1 MSSTSNFLNSDSSDD
16 DIPVRTQVQVEV
28 HYQPEHNVS
37 PTNTPPPVDIP
48 PQNISPANS
57 PPPGDILPQNISPAN
72 SPPPVDILPQDISP
86 VNSPPPVD
94 NLPPADIPN
103 ANLDWLEYPA
113 EDLLSVITWRP
124 KGEDEEI
131 GDDPRKYRCP
141 VCYVNRFRYILLCGH
156 GLCGQCAERI
166 YLESH
171 QCPVCRQ
178 IIQMDPIRIMM

>member
-1 MSSTSNFLNSDSSDD
+1 MSSTPNFVNNDSSDD

-37 PTNTPPPVDIP
+37 PANSLPPDDIL
-48 PQNISPANS
+48 PQNISPTNN
-57 PPPGDILPQNISPAN
+57 PPPVDILPQNISPAN
-72 SPPPVDILPQDISP
+72 SPPPVDILPQNISP
-86 VNSPPPVD
+86 ANSPPPVD
-94 NLPPADIPN
+94 ILPPADIPN

-113 EDLLSVITWRP
+113 EDVLPVITWRP
-124 KGEDEEI
+124 EGEDEEI
-131 GDDPRKYRCP
+131 GDDPPKYRCP
-141 VCYVNRFRYILLCGH
+141 
-156 GLCGQCAERI
+156 CAERI